1 MVTTT
6 IEKPVESGKYDD
18 VRRLLAGPDTIEKG
32 FFGRLAHRVTGWA
45 DRYAAY
51 KLVDPYWDDV
61 RF

>member
-1 MVTTT
+1 MATIT

-18 VRRLLAGPDTIEKG
+18 IRRLVDGPDTIKRG
-32 FFGRLAHRVTGWA
+32 FLGELAGGLSRWA

-51 KLVDPYWDDV
+51 KLEAPYWDDV